1 MRKPS
6 LQLDVRK
13 NAWYAIVIN
22 SIQILA
28 VWALAILLIIEH
40 DFWISLSTFIIAL
53 IVTIGA
59 VLDIREAFLSR
70 RKSAEADTLSSMVSQ
85 MDALNRTLRAQRHD
99 FLNHLQVVFSL
110 IEMDEYQEASDYIEK
125 VYGDMQSV
133 SRTMRTDNPAINALL
148 RAKMATCE
156 EAGIH
161 VKLDAL
167 GSWKNLP
174 MPAWEMCRVF
184 SNIIDNAADALKNTT
199 DKQLTISL
207 REDLHGFSF
216 TVSNNGPMI
225 PPAIARRIFDPG
237 VSSHGE
243 GRGMGLYI
251 VRTTIEKYGGHVS
264 VHSDAAQTAF
274 SGFVPH
280 MKEKNGHQEQK
291 NQSA

>member
-6 LQLDVRK
+6 RHIDVHK
-13 NAWYAIVIN
+13 NAWYAIIIN
-22 SIQILA
+22 SVQILA

-40 DFWISLSTFIIAL
+40 NLWISIATFVIAV

-59 VLDIREAFLSR
+59 AVDIREAFLSR
-70 RKSAEADTLSSMVSQ
+70 RKSDEADTLTNMVSQ

-110 IEMDEYQEASDYIEK
+110 IEMEEYQEASDYIEK

-133 SRTMRTDNPAINALL
+133 SRAMRTDNPAINALL
-148 RAKMATCE
+148 RAKIASCE
-156 EAGIH
+156 QEGIQVTLH
-161 VKLDAL
+161 AL

-199 DKQLTISL
+199 EKQLSISL
-207 REDLHGFSF
+207 KEDLHGFSF
-216 TVSNNGPMI
+216 SVSNNGPMI
-225 PPAIARRIFDPG
+225 PPQIARSIFEAG

-251 VRTTIEKYGGHVS
+251 VRTTIENYGGNIT
-264 VHSDAAQTAF
+264 VHSDAAQTTFAG
-274 SGFVPH
+274 SIPH
-280 MKEKNGHQEQK
+280 MKEQNGQQEQK
-291 NQSA
+291 NQGA

>member
-6 LQLDVRK
+6 RHIDVRK
-13 NAWYAIVIN
+13 NAWYAIIIN
-22 SIQILA
+22 SVQILA

-40 DFWISLSTFIIAL
+40 NFWISIATFSIAV

-59 VLDIREAFLSR
+59 AVDIREAYISR
-70 RKSAEADTLSSMVSQ
+70 RKSDEADTLTSMVSQ

-110 IEMDEYQEASDYIEK
+110 IEMEEYQEASDYIEK

-133 SRTMRTDNPAINALL
+133 SRAMRTDNPAINALL
-148 RAKMATCE
+148 RAKIASCE
-156 EAGIH
+156 QEGIQ
-161 VKLDAL
+161 VTLQAL

-199 DKQLTISL
+199 EKQLLINL
-207 REDLHGFSF
+207 KEDLHGFSF
-216 TVSNNGPMI
+216 SVTNNGPMI
-225 PPAIARRIFDPG
+225 PPAITRRIFEPG
-237 VSSHGE
+237 VSSHGD

-251 VRTTIEKYGGHVS
+251 VRTTLENYGGS
-264 VHSDAAQTAF
+264 ITVHSDAAQTTFAG
-274 SGFVPH
+274 SVPH
-280 MKEKNGHQEQK
+280 MKEQNGQQEQK

>member
-6 LQLDVRK
+6 RQIDVHK
-13 NAWYAIVIN
+13 NAWYAIIIN
-22 SIQILA
+22 SVQIAA

-40 DFWISLSTFIIAL
+40 DLWISIATFVIAV

-59 VLDIREAFLSR
+59 AVDIREAFLSR
-70 RKSAEADTLSSMVSQ
+70 RKSDEADTLTNMVSQ

-110 IEMDEYQEASDYIEK
+110 IEMEEYQEASDYIEK

-133 SRTMRTDNPAINALL
+133 SRAMRTDNPAINALL
-148 RAKMATCE
+148 RAKIASCE
-156 EAGIH
+156 QAGIQVTLH
-161 VKLDAL
+161 AL

-199 DKQLTISL
+199 EKQLSISL
-207 REDLHGFSF
+207 KEDLHGFSF
-216 TVSNNGPMI
+216 SVSNNGPMI
-225 PPAIARRIFDPG
+225 PPQIARSIFDAG

-251 VRTTIEKYGGHVS
+251 VRTTIENYGGNIT
-264 VHSDAAQTAF
+264 VHSDAAQTTFA
-274 SGFVPH
+274 GFIPH
-280 MKEKNGHQEQK
+280 MKEQNGQQEQK